1 VNDQGEARRKAR
13 QFADSVFIAAVDTN
27 ARTLQEQLVD
37 VRARAAARSAFPSGI
52 TAQESAKV
60 YGKFIDTVV
69 QARLDA
75 LLEGYELHRVQ
86 LDHELASNIL
96 DDVMRCRD
104 VQIRNVIQAMGI
116 SSDSGLVTADVF
128 AQMVQSE
135 CMVSRGFVNVQIQRR
150 RLAPKPEASTMN
162 ITYQLIGNASRVNVN
177 STDNSTNVTISE
189 SELFSKMREE
199 ISEKV
204 PSGEGRDRLLQKV
217 SALEKERDL
226 PSAWERYKELI
237 GVAAEHMTLM
247 CPFIPALTEMI
258 GKAIR

>member
-1 VNDQGEARRKAR
+1 MCAAGLDTSAIEFRDKIN
-13 QFADSVFIAAVDTN
+13 FI
-27 ARTLQEQLVD
+27 RTV
-37 VRARAAARSAFPSGI
+37 APGI
-52 TAQESAKV
+52 TSGYTADDAAKI
-60 YGKFIDTVV
+60 YAKRIDDSV
-69 QARLDA
+69 QARLDG
-75 LLEGYELHRVQ
+75 LLEGYDLYGVP
-86 LDHELASNIL
+86 L
-96 DDVMRCRD
+96 DDQLVSSMIDEVMALKD
-104 VQIRNVIQAMGI
+104 TQLRNIEKSMSVSTVDRANM
-116 SSDSGLVTADVF
+116 SPSVF
-128 AQMVQSE
+128 AQMVKNT
-135 CMVSRGFVNVQIQRR
+135 CKVSRASVIVQVERR
-150 RLAPKPEASTMN
+150 RRSNPKEATVMN
-162 ITYQLIGNASRVNVN
+162 VYHLTGAGSRVNVN

-237 GVAAEHMTLM
+237 TVAADHMALI